1 MTLMHGELR
10 SGFTFL
16 PFKPKTIGL
25 ADGVGVFCFLFLF
38 FFKKK
43 YENATRPEKKK
54 KKNFTFGPR
63 LVSSFLLIF
72 FLLLLYKEADGY
84 FIL

>member
-25 ADGVGVFCFLFLF
+25 ADGVGVFCFLFF
-38 FFKKK
+38 FLKKK
-43 YENATRPEKKK
+43 YENATRPKKK
-54 KKNFTFGPR
+54 KTLP
-63 LVSSFLLIF
+63 LVQGWFPLFS
-72 FLLLLYKEADGY
+72 
-84 FIL
+84 